1 MMTNVVWPVSSLTV
15 VSKFRKYIRDCL
27 EVVNEGICLEVVN
40 EGNGVMYT

>member
-27 EVVNEGICLEVVN
+27 EVVNEG
-40 EGNGVMYT
+40 NGVMYTKHFDK